1 MKKKFRNLLG
11 RALRM
16 ENYNIIVTGANGE
29 TATEMITSLLKN
41 GNAVIGLS
49 SSNEHNK
56 IKCDRYTHIHTDI
69 LDIDILKSSLNTI
82 FTENIQVHV

>member
-29 TATEMITSLLKN
+29 TATAMITSLLKK

-56 IKCDRYTHIHTDI
+56 IKCSQYTHIHTDI
-69 LDIDILKSSLNTI
+69 LDIDILKSSFNDI
-82 FTENIQVHV
+82 FTQKI